1 MEHFGRYYS
10 VYFLQWS
17 YKRLNLGLVLFNRNG
32 NRKHSRF
39 EVRFFISS
47 WDSIG
52 FSRPSRWCDFKSLN
66 NRFNKSHD
74 AGNIFIFF
82 DISSVGIAVSASSL
96 PDSSSGSRDSRLG
109 KSEST
114 IGLIIF
120 PITFD
125 NLFSDA
131 ISIIWRIKCSREDW
145 LAFEVRIFSTIF
157 WIFLNF
163 RSSNEVSILKIHL

>member
-1 MEHFGRYYS
+1 MAVKYYS
-10 VYFLQWS
+10 VLYFLQWS
-17 YKRLNLGLVLFNRNG
+17 YKRLNLGLVLFKRNG

-39 EVRFFISS
+39 EVRFFISFGV
-47 WDSIG
+47 SIG
-52 FSRPSRWCDFKSLN
+52 FSRPSCCCDFKSLN

-82 DISSVGIAVSASSL
+82 DISIFAPVSDSS
-96 PDSSSGSRDSRLG
+96 PSDSSSGRDSSWG
-109 KSEST
+109 MSEST
-114 IGLIIF
+114 IGLTIF

-131 ISIIWRIKCSREDW
+131 ISIIWRIKFRREDW

-163 RSSNEVSILKIHL
+163 RSSNEVSILKIQL